1 MKKNKV
7 KNIIRESIYNLLNEY
22 SSEQRLPFNDDK
34 FKNKNYLE
42 QYADWLEDFGKYGK
56 LPPSKANFWDE
67 IKKGL
72 DYIYD
77 NDMQYN
83 FRINTKNNKE
93 FVSNYLIKNFFK
105 PNIQITQDGKIYVER
120 EVDIKNLPIKY
131 DETNDKGKD
140 PMNFYHKLV
149 NDYQD
154 NVGGCWCYK
163 EGNAK
168 AYCGGLEPIPLLL
181 RGYIRAD
188 DIDYVK
194 TLILNGKYFDEFEI
208 RVKPNA
214 KIEIFEAI
222 WNKKYHL
229 PLRGHLIVNATYFG
243 NGGKYYGEYAPV
255 DDGFGNNTAVDR
267 KGKITDIEMALRGEL
282 SKNIPFSKI
291 FDNMIYLDNRRF
303 FGHFCN
309 KYFLVSEDGY
319 IVEGNNLFFDEV
331 DEFGDYDISRV
342 KRNDKG
348 YSFIDRNGELINNG
362 NMWFEMARQVHDNCA
377 VIYVAGKGYSF
388 INSQGVLCNKWFQDF
403 EDFSCGFACVKRDDF
418 KWSFID
424 LHGNL
429 LKN

>member
-1 MKKNKV
+1 M
-7 KNIIRESIYNLLNEY
+7 
-22 SSEQRLPFNDDK
+22 
-34 FKNKNYLE
+34 
-42 QYADWLEDFGKYGK
+42 
-56 LPPSKANFWDE
+56 
-67 IKKGL
+67 
-72 DYIYD
+72 
-77 NDMQYN
+77 
-83 FRINTKNNKE
+83 
-93 FVSNYLIKNFFK
+93 
-105 PNIQITQDGKIYVER
+105 
-120 EVDIKNLPIKY
+120 
-131 DETNDKGKD
+131 
-140 PMNFYHKLV
+140 
-149 NDYQD
+149 
-154 NVGGCWCYK
+154 
-163 EGNAK
+163 
-168 AYCGGLEPIPLLL
+168 

-429 LKN
+429 LKNGSMWFDKVEDFDDDGFAMVEIDEEPYIIDTNGDFYNYWSMKRISNPMANIHEKCQRKDNFINETIHKVIHGYLLYK